1 MIKKLREWRK
11 DRHLELQ
18 DHKVYIENIYEELL
32 EAYYTK
38 EFIQE
43 VKQEF
48 KENLLQDD
56 IKVASEHEVVD
67 AIADIIVFSINQ
79 LELMGYDANKV
90 MNETIKEI
98 SSRKQDP
105 VQQEIWFKSG
115 YDGTKWQKDLS
126 QDINTL
132 YKANYQGCKI

>member
-1 MIKKLREWRK
+1 MIKKLRQWRK

-38 EFIQE
+38 DFIQE

-56 IKVASEHEVVD
+56 IKVSSEHEVVD

-98 SSRKQDP
+98 SSRNQDK
-105 VQQEIWFKSG
+105 VQQEIWSQWGF
-115 YDGTKWQKDLS
+115 DGTKWQKDLN
-126 QDINTL
+126 QDANTL

>member
-1 MIKKLREWRK
+1 MIKKLRQWRK

-18 DHKVYIENIYEELL
+18 DHKIYIENIYEELL

-38 EFIQE
+38 DFIQE

-56 IKVASEHEVVD
+56 IKVSSEHEVVD

-105 VQQEIWFKSG
+105 VQQEIWFKWG
-115 YDGTKWQKDLS
+115 FDGTKWQKDKN
-126 QDINTL
+126 QPKDTL
-132 YKANYQGCKI
+132 YVADYDGCKR

>member
-1 MIKKLREWRK
+1 MIKKLRQWRK
-11 DRHLELQ
+11 DRQLQ
-18 DHKVYIENIYEELL
+18 LQEHKVYVENVYEELL

-79 LELMGYDANKV
+79 LELMGYDADKV

-98 SSRKQDP
+98 SSRKGAVPDGGGKWLKY
-105 VQQEIWFKSG
+105 EDDYHKSL
-115 YDGTKWQKDLS
+115 W
-126 QDINTL
+126 
-132 YKANYQGCKI
+132 YKADYQGCKI

>member
-1 MIKKLREWRK
+1 MIKKLRQWRK

-38 EFIQE
+38 DFIQE

-56 IKVASEHEVVD
+56 IKVSSEHEVVD
-67 AIADIIVFSINQ
+67 SIADIIVFSINQ

-105 VQQEIWFKSG
+105 VQQEIWFKWG
-115 YDGTKWQKDLS
+115 FDGTKWQKDLS
-126 QDINTL
+126 QDVNTL

>member
-115 YDGTKWQKDLS
+115 FDGTKWQKDLS

>member
-38 EFIQE
+38 DFIQE

-56 IKVASEHEVVD
+56 IKVSSEHEVVD
-67 AIADIIVFSINQ
+67 SIADIIVFSINQ

-105 VQQEIWFKSG
+105 VQQEIWFKWG
-115 YDGTKWQKDLS
+115 FDGTKWQKDLS
-126 QDINTL
+126 QDANTL

>member
-38 EFIQE
+38 DFIQE

-56 IKVASEHEVVD
+56 IKVSSEHEVVD
-67 AIADIIVFSINQ
+67 SIADIIVFSINQ

-98 SSRKQDP
+98 SSRNQDK
-105 VQQEIWFKSG
+105 VQQEIWSQWGF
-115 YDGTKWQKDLS
+115 DGTKWQKDLS
-126 QDINTL
+126 QDANTL
-132 YKANYQGCKI
+132 YKADYQGCKI

>member
-1 MIKKLREWRK
+1 MIKKLRQWRK

-79 LELMGYDANKV
+79 LELMGYDADKV

-98 SSRKQDP
+98 SSRKQDQ

-115 YDGTKWQKDLS
+115 FDGTKWQKDLS

>member
-38 EFIQE
+38 DFIQE

-56 IKVASEHEVVD
+56 IKVSSEHEVVD

-105 VQQEIWFKSG
+105 VQQEIWSKWGF
-115 YDGTKWQKDLS
+115 DGTKWQKDKN
-126 QDINTL
+126 QPKDTL
-132 YKANYQGCKI
+132 YVADYDGCKR

>member
-79 LELMGYDANKV
+79 LELMGYDADKV

-105 VQQEIWFKSG
+105 IQQELWFKSG
-115 YDGTKWQKDLS
+115 YDGTKWMKDLN
-126 QDINTL
+126 QDPSTL
-132 YKANYQGCKI
+132 YKADYNKGKK

>member
-11 DRHLELQ
+11 DRHLKLQ

-38 EFIQE
+38 DFIQE

-56 IKVASEHEVVD
+56 IKVSSEHEVVD
-67 AIADIIVFSINQ
+67 SIADIIVFSINQ

-98 SSRKQDP
+98 SSRNQDK
-105 VQQEIWFKSG
+105 VQQEIWLQWGF
-115 YDGTKWQKDLS
+115 DGTKWQKDLS
-126 QDINTL
+126 QDANTL